1 MFASNPFTRLGA
13 WLAEARYVWLALT
26 VVVIS
31 LALSLR
37 PNTPEHVIRLTGLGL
52 QLLGITTVAWGISE
66 TRALFGHPSVSSKV
80 KAWFSRFPFLSREPI
95 VGSMNA
101 TLSFDFIC
109 NARGYTMHGPGIPPT
124 IESRVDALEK
134 NLILIQDRISQ
145 TQGEMDGEF
154 RKIIKLLKSEV
165 QFRQEEDAAIRA
177 RLETTATGGVHISA
191 IGAVLLFVG
200 VILGTASVEIAGWL
214 K

>member
-1 MFASNPFTRLGA
+1 
-13 WLAEARYVWLALT
+13 
-26 VVVIS
+26 
-31 LALSLR
+31 
-37 PNTPEHVIRLTGLGL
+37 
-52 QLLGITTVAWGISE
+52 
-66 TRALFGHPSVSSKV
+66 
-80 KAWFSRFPFLSREPI
+80 
-95 VGSMNA
+95 
-101 TLSFDFIC
+101 
-109 NARGYTMHGPGIPPT
+109 MHGPGIPPT
-124 IESRVDALEK
+124 IEFRVDALEK